1 MQVWLS
7 SNAGESSHVFAVEI
21 SPMSRQSRVHSRSF
35 QLETELSAKT
45 KTCRRNV
52 LAVPIMSVVKNET

>member
-7 SNAGESSHVFAVEI
+7 SNTGESSQVVAMEI
-21 SPMSRQSRVHSRSF
+21 RPMSRQSRVHSSSF
-35 QLETELSAKT
+35 QLETKLWAKT

-52 LAVPIMSVVKNET
+52 LAFPIMFVVENGT